1 MKAEFKID
9 HRELIEEITRGV
21 VNALRPLIREKAS
34 EDNLFS
40 VKTLAEY
47 LGVTRD
53 WVYKKVQLKEI
64 PYIKKGGLLRFRKLA
79 IDRWI
84 DEGNVPVIKPQSR
97 NIRVL
102 K

>member
-9 HRELIEEITRGV
+9 HREVIEEIKQTV
-21 VNALRPLIREKAS
+21 VKALKPFIREKGS

-47 LGVTRD
+47 LGVTKD
-53 WVYKKVQLKEI
+53 WVYKKIQFQGI
-64 PYIKKGGLLRFRKLA
+64 PYIKKGGLLRFRKSA
-79 IDRWI
+79 IDQWL
-84 DEGNVPVIKPQSR
+84 DEGNVPARKPQSR